1 VGKSEGQSSSQ
12 QGGECPLA
20 VKRSKIIEPANM
32 ALANINL
39 RNCSATRL
47 LHHGITLGGVE
58 VNTDFLDLSDSALL
72 K

>member
-1 VGKSEGQSSSQ
+1 
-12 QGGECPLA
+12 LA

-32 ALANINL
+32 ALANKNL

-58 VNTDFLDLSDSALL
+58 VNTDFLDLSNSALL